1 MPGLLP
7 HVDPDGLLEYSV
19 VYTDRAVNHMSKK
32 FQRTMCAISDILKQA
47 YAARSAVVVPSIG
60 SHIGVMIAAGWMELQ
75 RMASPCC
82 AHHKATDLLWF
93 LTAALELA

>member
-1 MPGLLP
+1 MAATL
-7 HVDPDGLLEYSV
+7 S
-19 VYTDRAVNHMSKK
+19 AVPKRFSGVSATKA
-32 FQRTMCAISDILKQA
+32 FIVAS
-47 YAARSAVVVPSIG
+47 RSAGVVPSIG